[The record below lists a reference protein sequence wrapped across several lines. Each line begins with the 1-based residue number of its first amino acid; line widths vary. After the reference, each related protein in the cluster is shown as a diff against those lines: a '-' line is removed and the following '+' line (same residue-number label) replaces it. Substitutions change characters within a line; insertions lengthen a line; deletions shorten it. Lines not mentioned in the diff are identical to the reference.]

1 MTSLRRRA
9 RQACQACNARRVKC
23 NVTEQTPCRNCAA
36 ADISCELRESRRGKH
51 PRPSRRHATPRNLAV
66 PDQTASSPD
75 FVDSNLFE
83 GSVEQET
90 DEHVAASQALADLA
104 RNRDHEALTEVS
116 RVDDIRPLRPL
127 SPSLISDSRHEDDSS
142 VFLGESS
149 SIRYVTNGNPAPSEA
164 GISPPENLRFLHSV
178 PHAVRA
184 ENLIPEWEFQRRQTR
199 IRALKAEGVFS
210 FPPKPAV
217 ETLLSAYFKWFHPCF
232 PIVDELDVLSS
243 YRNGNLS
250 PLLLQAI
257 LFIAVIHCDEDAL
270 PALGL
275 GGRHM
280 AKWVFYNRAKDIYDI
295 EFESKKF
302 TVIQSL
308 FLMSF
313 WRAGLLLEKD
323 ARHWLGNA
331 ISLAQTKALH
341 RSSRAASTEKK
352 TEKLRR
358 RLWWAIYIRERQ
370 CAAALGLPNRIRDED
385 CDIELLGDMD
395 FEHAFNPA
403 MSSNKVQEY
412 ISYFI
417 GIAQLSRALGR
428 IVHGGY
434 LPSKS
439 LSASDRLQMKNDLV
453 RWRQSLPPE
462 MQLGAND
469 FGNPPS
475 FHASMLHLAYN
486 NLLILLYRSGC
497 IGNAEEG
504 REIDGQIA
512 LQAAALNS
520 RIIEDMLLEG
530 NLRHGQIHV
539 ITNLFNTLCIH
550 TVNLRTSKGTGRAVI
565 EQRAKLCLLGLQEL
579 QKTWEVRMWVLQLF
593 FQYLDRSTAARL
605 RVQDDYGAVSGA
617 EKGQEGNSIPAGK
630 EAIGSGSLPG
640 TLENNDADGLDTLL
654 ASDTPW
660 SWSTE
665 EANQFLFSQIEND
678 FAFGEG
684 GVLNWGSDVTSN
696 ALPSPGNDIST
707 TLDL

>member
-1 MTSLRRRA
+1 MAKLRRRA

-23 NVTEQTPCRNCAA
+23 NVTEQQPCRNCAT
-36 ADISCELRESRRGKH
+36 ADTPCELRESRRGKH
-51 PRPSRRHATPRNLAV
+51 PRPPRRHDSTTSPALR
-66 PDQTASSPD
+66 DHASSPA
-75 FVDSNLFE
+75 FVDASVLE
-83 GSVEQET
+83 GSTNDHT
-90 DEHVAASQALADLA
+90 DDRFAASQVLVGLA
-104 RNRDHEALTEVS
+104 RNRDHEASYEAETIL
-116 RVDDIRPLRPL
+116 P
-127 SPSLISDSRHEDDSS
+127 
-142 VFLGESS
+142 
-149 SIRYVTNGNPAPSEA
+149 PAPEA

-184 ENLIPEWEFQRRQTR
+184 KNLIPEWEIERRRTR
-199 IRALKAEGVFS
+199 IGLLKAEGVFS
-210 FPPKPAV
+210 FPPRPAV
-217 ETLLSAYFKWFHPCF
+217 ETLLRAYFQWFHPCF
-232 PIVDELDVLSS
+232 PVVDEPDTWQKH
-243 YRNGNLS
+243 REGRLS

-270 PALGL
+270 PALGF

-280 AKWVFYNRAKDIYDI
+280 AKWVFYNRAKDIYDV
-295 EFESKKF
+295 EFEPKKL

-323 ARHWLGNA
+323 ARHWLGAA

-341 RSSRAASTEKK
+341 RSSRAAAPDQNTE
-352 TEKLRR
+352 RVQR
-358 RLWWAIYIRERQ
+358 RLWWSIYTRERQ

-385 CDIELLGDMD
+385 CDVEPMDRRD

-403 MSSNKVQEY
+403 LPTSKTQGY

-439 LSASDRLQMKNDLV
+439 LSASDRSHIKDDLA
-453 RWRQSLPPE
+453 RWRQSLPPA
-462 MQLGAND
+462 MQVGGDDLG
-469 FGNPPS
+469 GNTPS
-475 FHASMLHLAYN
+475 FHANMLHLAYN

-497 IGNAEEG
+497 IGTAEES
-504 REIDGQIA
+504 REIDGQMA
-512 LQAAALNS
+512 LRAAARNS

-550 TVNLRTSKGTGRAVI
+550 TVNLRASKGAERAII
-565 EQRAKLCLLGLQEL
+565 EHRAKLCLLGLQEL

-605 RVQDDYGAVSGA
+605 RMQDDNG
-617 EKGQEGNSIPAGK
+617 
-630 EAIGSGSLPG
+630 LMPG
-640 TLENNDADGLDTLL
+640 TENDNGSCHAPARAETNGQGPLARSSETYDESGGLDTLL
-654 ASDTPW
+654 ASETPW

-665 EANQFLFSQIEND
+665 EANQFLFTQIEND

-684 GVLNWGSDVTSN
+684 GILDWNPDTSN
-696 ALPSPGNDIST
+696 SVFPVAGDDTPATPDF
-707 TLDL
+707 

>member
-1 MTSLRRRA
+1 MAKLRRRA

-23 NVTEQTPCRNCAA
+23 NVTEQQPCRNCAT
-36 ADISCELRESRRGKH
+36 ADTPCELRESRRGKH
-51 PRPSRRHATPRNLAV
+51 PRPPRRHDSTTSPALR
-66 PDQTASSPD
+66 DHASSPA
-75 FVDSNLFE
+75 FVDASVID
-83 GSVEQET
+83 GST
-90 DEHVAASQALADLA
+90 NDHIDDRFAASQVLVGLA
-104 RNRDHEALTEVS
+104 RNRDHEASYEAETIVA
-116 RVDDIRPLRPL
+116 RPP
-127 SPSLISDSRHEDDSS
+127 SPSLAADCRQEDESS

-149 SIRYVTNGNPAPSEA
+149 SIRYVTNGYPPAPEA

-184 ENLIPEWEFQRRQTR
+184 KNLIPEWEIERRRTR
-199 IRALKAEGVFS
+199 IGLLKTEGVFS
-210 FPPKPAV
+210 FPPRPAV
-217 ETLLSAYFKWFHPCF
+217 ETLLKAYFQWFHPCF
-232 PIVDELDVLSS
+232 PVVDEPDTWQKH
-243 YRNGNLS
+243 REGRLS

-270 PALGL
+270 PALGF

-280 AKWVFYNRAKDIYDI
+280 AKWVFYNRAKDIYDV
-295 EFESKKF
+295 EFEPKKL

-323 ARHWLGNA
+323 ARHWLGAA

-341 RSSRAASTEKK
+341 RSSRAAAPDQNTER
-352 TEKLRR
+352 LQR
-358 RLWWAIYIRERQ
+358 RLWWSIYTRERQ

-385 CDIELLGDMD
+385 CDVEPLERRD

-403 MSSNKVQEY
+403 LPTSKIQGY

-439 LSASDRLQMKNDLV
+439 LSASDRSHIKDDLA
-453 RWRQSLPPE
+453 RWRQSLPPA
-462 MQLGAND
+462 MQLDGD
-469 FGNPPS
+469 DLVGNTPS
-475 FHASMLHLAYN
+475 FHANMLHLAYN

-497 IGNAEEG
+497 IGTAEES

-512 LQAAALNS
+512 LRAAARNS

-550 TVNLRTSKGTGRAVI
+550 TVNLRTSKGAERAII
-565 EQRAKLCLLGLQEL
+565 EHRAKLCLLGLQEL

-605 RVQDDYGAVSGA
+605 RMQDDNGL
-617 EKGQEGNSIPAGK
+617 I
-630 EAIGSGSLPG
+630 PG
-640 TLENNDADGLDTLL
+640 TEKDNESYHAPARAETNGQGPLARSSETDESGGLDTLL
-654 ASDTPW
+654 ASETPW

-665 EANQFLFSQIEND
+665 EANQFLFTQIEND

-684 GVLNWGSDVTSN
+684 GMLDWNPDTSN
-696 ALPSPGNDIST
+696 SVFPVAGDDTPA
-707 TLDL
+707 TLEF